1 MLGHTSA
8 TPTLRLLATPLHAG
22 SACWVRTHFF
32 LLAPTSTDKK
42 SNARPRL
49 QAKLHKNLPTKFRLS
64 FEPCGTGWESPTTT
78 SSGPPR
84 IATKS
89 GCSSF
94 FVKFATTVTFIKVHT
109 LANIVSSTNYTWT
122 RWDRARLARSVGV
135 RPKRSRRRIISS
147 NFQLSPT
154 G

>member
-8 TPTLRLLATPLHAG
+8 TPTLRLLATQSHAG
-22 SACWVRTHFF
+22 NACWVRTHFF

-64 FEPCGTGWESPTTT
+64 FEPSGTGWGSPTTT
-78 SSGPPR
+78 SSVPPR

-89 GCSSF
+89 GCSNFSA
-94 FVKFATTVTFIKVHT
+94 KFAIKGTFIKVHT
-109 LANIVSSTNYTWT
+109 LANIVSSTNFTWT
-122 RWDRARLARSVGV
+122 QSDLARLARNVAV
-135 RPKRSRRRIISS
+135 RRK
-147 NFQLSPT
+147 L
-154 G
+154 

>member
-78 SSGPPR
+78 SFGPRR

-89 GCSSF
+89 GCSNFSA
-94 FVKFATTVTFIKVHT
+94 KFATTVTFIKVHT

-122 RWDRARLARSVGV
+122 QSDRVRLARNVGD
-135 RPKRSRRRIISS
+135 RRKLSRKRIISS
-147 NFQLSPT
+147 NFQPLLT